1 MSTKKGTPYEAAH
14 AYVVCIYCG
23 EVFTTNYQYGDGRY
37 TVISCRKQLEGHY
50 MARHM
55 GAVK

>member
-23 EVFTTNYQYGDGRY
+23 EVFTTNYQYDGRY